1 MPLIDVELGD
11 VETAIPDRVARLV
24 EEGERRLEAFIE
36 GRLDDP
42 IVGFVPCDFLAVY
55 GVLAA
60 IAQRHLSTGG
70 LFCEW
75 GSGFGVVAMLAAELE
90 FDACGIEIECDLV
103 DAAQELADANDLP
116 VEFVCGSFI
125 PVGGEDVADHVGE
138 FAWLRT
144 DAPCAYDE
152 LGLDPNDFDV
162 IFAYPWPGEEQAVYD
177 LFERYASAG
186 ALLVTFQGVESVR
199 VMRRVSG

>member
-1 MPLIDVELGD
+1 MPLVEVELGEVSD
-11 VETAIPDRVARLV
+11 GMPDSVRRLV
-24 EEGERRLEAFIE
+24 AEGERRLEAFIE
-36 GRLDDP
+36 DRLDDP
-42 IVGFVPCDFLAVY
+42 IVGFVPSDFHAVY

-60 IAQRHLSTGG
+60 IAERHLATGG

-75 GSGFGVVAMLAAELE
+75 GSGFGIVAMMAAQLE

-103 DAAQELADANDLP
+103 DAAQDLADEHDLP

-125 PVGGEDVADHVGE
+125 PPGGDDVADHVGE

-144 DAPCAYDE
+144 DAPSAYDE
-152 LGLDPNDFDV
+152 LGLDARDFDV

-186 ALLVTFQGVESVR
+186 ALLVTFQGVEAVR
-199 VMRRVSG
+199 VMRLTSG

>member
-1 MPLIDVELGD
+1 MALVDVELGE
-11 VETAIPDRVARLV
+11 VPVVLPGPVSRLV
-24 EEGERRLEAFIE
+24 ADGERRLEAFIE

-42 IVGFVPCDFLAVY
+42 IVGFVPSDFPAVY
-55 GVLAA
+55 GTLEA
-60 IAQRHLSTGG
+60 IARRHLATGR

-75 GSGFGVVAMLAAELE
+75 GSGFGVVAMMASSLD

-103 DAAQELADANDLP
+103 DAAQELADEHELP

-125 PVGGEDVADHVGE
+125 PVGGEDVADHVGD

-144 DAPCAYDE
+144 DAPSAYDE
-152 LGLDPNDFDV
+152 LGLDPQDFDV

-177 LFERYASAG
+177 LFDRYASAG
-186 ALLVTFQGVESVR
+186 ALLVTFQGVEAVR
-199 VMRRVSG
+199 VMRRVTG

>member
-1 MPLIDVELGD
+1 MALVDVELGE
-11 VETAIPDRVARLV
+11 VPVVLPAGVRRLV

-42 IVGFVPCDFLAVY
+42 IVGFVPSDFPAVY
-55 GVLAA
+55 GTLEA
-60 IAQRHLSTGG
+60 IARRHLATGR

-75 GSGFGVVAMLAAELE
+75 GSGFGVVAMLASALE

-103 DAAQELADANDLP
+103 DAAQELAEAYDLP
-116 VEFVCGSFI
+116 VEFICGSFI
-125 PVGGEDVADHVGE
+125 PTGGEDVADIVGD

-144 DAPCAYDE
+144 DAPSAYDE
-152 LGLDPNDFDV
+152 LGLDPQDFDV

-177 LFERYASAG
+177 LFERYASTG
-186 ALLVTFQGVESVR
+186 ALLVTFQGVEAVR
-199 VMRRVSG
+199 VMRHVSG

>member
-1 MPLIDVELGD
+1 M
-11 VETAIPDRVARLV
+11 PDRVRGLIR
-24 EEGERRLEAFIE
+24 EGERRLEAFIE

-42 IVGFVPCDFLAVY
+42 IAGFVPCDFAAVY

-60 IAQRHLSTGG
+60 IAQRHLAPGG

-75 GSGFGVVAMLAAELE
+75 GSGFGVVAMLASEVD
-90 FDACGIEIECDLV
+90 FDACGIEIEQDLV
-103 DAAQELADANDLP
+103 DAAQELADELDLP

-125 PVGGEDVADHVGE
+125 PTGGEDVADIDGD

-144 DAPCAYDE
+144 DAPSAYDE
-152 LGLDPNDFDV
+152 LGLDPDDFDV

-177 LFERYASAG
+177 LFERYASSG
-186 ALLVTFQGVESVR
+186 ALLVTFQGVEAVR
-199 VMRRVSG
+199 VMRHVSG